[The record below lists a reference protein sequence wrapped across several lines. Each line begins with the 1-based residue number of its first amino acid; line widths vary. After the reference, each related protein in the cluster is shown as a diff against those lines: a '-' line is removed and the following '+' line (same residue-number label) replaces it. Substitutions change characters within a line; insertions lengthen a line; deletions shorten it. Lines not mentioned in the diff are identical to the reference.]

1 MFSRYRHEID
11 NARAHVAS
19 LWAVIALLAALLAW
33 ALHGWSKAPERLTLH
48 IPPDLSRGA
57 VLRAGEVPK
66 PNVYAFAFYMWQQI
80 NRWPDDGQRDY
91 PKNLYAFQAYL
102 TPRFRAELLRQMKER
117 GRHGELSGRVRAL
130 HALSGAY
137 EETLVERTGPDTWTV
152 RVDALI
158 EETVAGLEVKRT
170 PIRYWLR
177 VIRYE
182 VDPEANPWG
191 LALDGFARDPV
202 RIRNESDPTEQGGRK

>member
-11 NARAHVAS
+11 NARAHVTS
-19 LWAVIALLAALLAW
+19 LWGVIALLAALLAW
-33 ALHGWSKAPERLTLH
+33 ALHGWSRAPERLTLH
-48 IPPDLSRGA
+48 IPPDLSHGA

-66 PNVYAFAFYMWQQI
+66 PNVYAFAFYIWQQI
-80 NRWPDDGQRDY
+80 NRWTNDGERDY
-91 PKNLYAFQAYL
+91 PKNLYAFQAYV
-102 TPRFRAELLRQMKER
+102 TPRFRAELLRQLEER
-117 GRHGELSGRVRAL
+117 GRRGELVGRVRAL
-130 HALSGAY
+130 HALPGAAY
-137 EETLVERTGPDTWTV
+137 EDTFVEAAGPGAWTV
-152 RVDALI
+152 RIDALI
-158 EETVAGLEVKRT
+158 EETVAGLEVKRA

-202 RIRNESDPTEQGGRK
+202 RIPDEPQQGGRK